1 MGPNFCRH
9 TDAYDKFNPYG
20 LPIHGFVGGFLR
32 KILLLKVSRTNNN
45 PIAPAYV
52 YIPTVKKMGFWPQYP
67 RTDCGTE
74 NGIIAGIQCFFPMP
88 EDAHRYGTSSSNKRI
103 EN

>member
-1 MGPNFCRH
+1 MIR
-9 TDAYDKFNPYG
+9 
-20 LPIHGFVGGFLR
+20 
-32 KILLLKVSRTNNN
+32 
-45 PIAPAYV
+45 IAPAYV
-52 YIPTVKKMGFWPQYP
+52 YISTVKKMGFCPQYP